1 MKYKW
6 YVDFTIEPDQEVSM
20 TVHAETSR
28 DAMMQALTKLE
39 LTPDEL
45 LHSIFAHIS
54 RPSR

>member
-6 YVDFTIEPDQEVSM
+6 YVDFTIEPNREISC
-20 TVHAETSR
+20 TVQAETSK
-28 DAMMQALTKLE
+28 DAMTQALQELKLE
-39 LTPDEL
+39 PGEL